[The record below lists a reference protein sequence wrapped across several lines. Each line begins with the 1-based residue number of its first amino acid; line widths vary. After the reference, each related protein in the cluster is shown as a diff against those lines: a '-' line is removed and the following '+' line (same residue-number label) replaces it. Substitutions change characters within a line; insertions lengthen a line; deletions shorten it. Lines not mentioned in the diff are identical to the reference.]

1 MRGVDDEGESWMRR
15 MRPRTGEG
23 WGVIGGGE
31 GDGGVSRMQTAAP
44 EGREGVGLVQWN

>member
-1 MRGVDDEGESWMRR
+1 VRGVDDEGESWMRR

-23 WGVIGGGE
+23 WEVVDGEE

-44 EGREGVGLVQWN
+44 GVRRVS